1 MVWSVYVRRPEIKET
16 KKKNIWDV
24 IAREISGGFLGG
36 KRRLEA
42 SSASVNLVKC
52 RSKKIDLCGFSRPFN
67 RNSTLEDKRRV
78 PTGPNPLHN
87 R

>member
-1 MVWSVYVRRPEIKET
+1 MKWFLVLVFGCVLVLGSIQS
-16 KKKNIWDV
+16 DV
-24 IAREISGGFLGG
+24 VAREISGAFLGEE
-36 KRRLEA
+36 RRLDQESP
-42 SSASVNLVKC
+42 SSANLVKC
-52 RSKKIDLCGFSRPFN
+52 RFKNIDLCGFSRPFD

>member
-1 MVWSVYVRRPEIKET
+1 MKWFLMLFFGCLLVFGTIQS
-16 KKKNIWDV
+16 DV